1 MKITWIFLLIFYTL
15 TVVCSQTS
23 KPPQRHV
30 SCRFTRIWNIPSCYT
45 EKSDLSKT
53 WLYAI
58 ISVFVF
64 CSTIIALAIYPY
76 LDIGWNAID
85 AMSHSTFP
93 APAIIQMQPIVAGGI
108 VPANQHRPPSPT
120 PTEISYFN
128 LTGGDD

>member
-30 SCRFTRIWNIPSCYT
+30 SCRFTGTWNIPSCYT
-45 EKSDLSKT
+45 EKSDLSET